1 MAGDHD
7 DDDQDRNAA
16 VVPFPFSR
24 ARPPQSAS
32 PQGDIVFGEMAS
44 ILGIPHEQTTGHWCS
59 RCNKIWYGYL
69 LEVTCPTCGNRHG

>member
-1 MAGDHD
+1 MANDAD
-7 DDDQDRNAA
+7 DDNAASTAA

-24 ARPPQSAS
+24 VSPAQSAS
-32 PQGDIVFGEMAS
+32 TQGEIVFGEMAAV
-44 ILGIPHEQTTGHWCS
+44 LGIPQEQTTGHWCS